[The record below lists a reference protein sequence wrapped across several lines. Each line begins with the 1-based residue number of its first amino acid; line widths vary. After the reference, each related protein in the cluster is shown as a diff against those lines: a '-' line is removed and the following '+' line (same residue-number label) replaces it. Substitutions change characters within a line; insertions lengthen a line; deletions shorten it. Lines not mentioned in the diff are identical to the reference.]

1 MSNFDDLFEARGQ
14 ETFDN
19 RAFDKDAWA
28 EKKQAE
34 RDEV

>member
-1 MSNFDDLFEARGQ
+1 MSNFDDLFEANSRP
-14 ETFDN
+14 EMEEKN
-19 RAFDKDAWA
+19 FDKDAWA